1 MTITDDKS
9 QINAWIEELEAVSAT
24 RIAATA
30 RRGELMIALADAG
43 VTQSAIGIAA
53 GIKPHGVNMA
63 LARARQKTP
72 TSDEPV

>member
-1 MTITDDKS
+1 MTITEDKS
-9 QINAWIEELEAVSAT
+9 QVSAWIEELEQVSAV

-43 VTQSAIGIAA
+43 VTQSAIGVAA
-53 GIKPHGVNMA
+53 VVKPHAVNMA

>member
-1 MTITDDKS
+1 MTITEDKS
-9 QINAWIEELEAVSAT
+9 QVGAWIEELEAVSAV

-43 VTQSAIGIAA
+43 VTQSAIGVAA

>member
-63 LARARQKTP
+63 LARARQKGE
-72 TSDEPV
+72 D